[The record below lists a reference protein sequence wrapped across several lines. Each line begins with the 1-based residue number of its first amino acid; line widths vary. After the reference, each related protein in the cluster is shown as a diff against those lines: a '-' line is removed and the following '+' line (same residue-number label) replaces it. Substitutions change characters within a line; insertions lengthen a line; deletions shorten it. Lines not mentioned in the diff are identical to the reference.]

1 MKGKRHSLFLIS
13 KICSSYG
20 KIRLYARPKIAS
32 HRDLR
37 GGGWF
42 RWELKFLGIFLALIS
57 FSNLIFSNKTF
68 ALYTPTLSASV
79 DKSDITVS
87 GNDVLRF
94 DKTSFNLLTLI
105 VKTNNRTGYTASISS
120 ETNDTSL
127 KNLESTSGAKIES
140 IAEDLPLG
148 DFTANTWGYKMWS
161 ENTFKP
167 IPPVSSPVNIIQTT
181 EGTGYNASE
190 LRTINFAMKLGDTLE
205 SGSYTNKMIIS
216 VVANPYEKK
225 ARINRGYDF
234 NTSVGNLDKNQTVID
249 GKGKRDNIYHIKR
262 SLITKDLIPADAVN
276 IENGNTS
283 DYEVKIWFVSSENT
297 VYYWTEA
304 DKITLS
310 KDSSFMFDRMSKLQT
325 IDLSG
330 FDTSE
335 AEDMSRMFAASPE
348 LKSLDLSGFNTSKVK
363 NMIYMFY
370 DAGKIETLD
379 LSAFDTSN
387 VTTMYGLFNGMRALK
402 NLNISSFNTQNVT
415 EMQEM
420 FQHNSSLTS
429 LDLSHFDTRKV
440 TSMKSMFNEM
450 SNVASLDLS
459 SFDTAKVT
467 NMHGMFQSAA
477 KLTNLN
483 VSSFNTSNVTNMEA
497 MFAGL
502 QELTNLNVTNFNTSK
517 VTNMGSMF
525 LNMVNLT
532 SLDVTRFNTSK
543 VTYMANMF
551 SNTAKLT
558 NLDVRN
564 FNTEN
569 VTNMMYMF
577 YKMNKIID
585 LDLSSFNTQNVTDM
599 GGMFAYVTNLKSLN
613 LANFNTRK
621 VTNMYSMFSSM
632 TSLIVLDL
640 SSFDT
645 SNVINMDGMFYHTN
659 SLTSL
664 DLSNFDTS
672 NVVNMQSMFELGDED
687 IDKDKLT
694 VIYVNNDF
702 NTLKVTN
709 FSNMFNNRKKLRG
722 GNGSYLADPAAADKT
737 LLRVDRPGVQGY
749 FTRKS

>member
-1 MKGKRHSLFLIS
+1 MT
-13 KICSSYG
+13 
-20 KIRLYARPKIAS
+20 
-32 HRDLR
+32 
-37 GGGWF
+37 
-42 RWELKFLGIFLALIS
+42 
-57 FSNLIFSNKTF
+57 LIFSFNFIFSDNTF

-79 DKSDITVS
+79 DNSDVTVS
-87 GNDVLRF
+87 GNDVINTYS
-94 DKTSFNLLTLI
+94 KTSFNSMNLT
-105 VKTNNRTGYTASISS
+105 VKTNNRTGYTAAIST
-120 ETNDTSL
+120 ETDDTSL
-127 KNLESTSGAKIES
+127 KNLDSTLGAKIQS
-140 IAEDLPLG
+140 ITENLALNN
-148 DFTANTWGYKMWS
+148 FTANTWGYKMGS
-161 ENTFKP
+161 ENNFKP
-167 IPPVSSPVNIIQTT
+167 IPAASNPSNIIQTAV
-181 EGTGYNASE
+181 GTGYNE
-190 LRTINFAMKLGDTLE
+190 TNKINIGIKLSDTLE
-205 SGSYTNKMIIS
+205 SGNYTNKIIVS
-216 VVANPYEKK
+216 VVSNPYEKK

-234 NTSVGNLDKNQTVID
+234 NVSVGNLDKNQTVNGR
-249 GKGKRDNIYHIKR
+249 GKGQRDNIYHIKR
-262 SLITKDLIPADAVN
+262 SLVARNLVPSDAVN

-283 DYEVKIWFVSSENT
+283 DYEVKIWFVPSENT

-348 LKSLDLSGFNTSKVK
+348 LKTLDLSGFNTSKVK
-363 NMIYMFY
+363 NMTYMFY
-370 DAGKIETLD
+370 DAGQIETLD
-379 LSAFDTSN
+379 LSAFDTSS

-420 FQHNSSLTS
+420 FQYNSSLTS

-440 TSMKSMFNEM
+440 TSMKSMFSEM

-459 SFDTAKVT
+459 NFDTSKVT
-467 NMHGMFQSAA
+467 DMSGMFQSAA
-477 KLTNLN
+477 KLTSLN
-483 VSSFNTSNVTNMEA
+483 VSSFSTSNVTNMSA
-497 MFAGL
+497 MFTGL

-525 LNMVNLT
+525 LNMANLT
-532 SLDVTRFNTSK
+532 SLDITNFDTSK
-543 VTYMANMF
+543 VTNMANMF

-585 LDLSSFNTQNVTDM
+585 LDLSSFNTQNVTNM
-599 GGMFAYVTNLKSLN
+599 SGMFAYVTNLKSLN
-613 LANFNTRK
+613 LANFDTRK

-632 TSLIVLDL
+632 TSLTTLDL

-645 SNVINMDGMFYHTN
+645 SNVINMDGMFYHAN

-664 DLSNFDTS
+664 DLSNFNTS

-702 NTLKVTN
+702 NTSKVTI
-709 FSNMFNNRKKLRG
+709 FTNMFKNRRKLRG
-722 GNGSYLADPAAADKT
+722 GNGSYLTNPSMADKT
-737 LLRVDRPGVQGY
+737 WLRVDRPGVQGY

>member
-20 KIRLYARPKIAS
+20 KINLYARPKITTTEP
-32 HRDLR
+32 R

-42 RWELKFLGIFLALIS
+42 RRELKLLGLFLAFIS
-57 FSNLIFSNKTF
+57 FLNLVFSHNTF
-68 ALYTPTLSASV
+68 ALYTPTLSVSV
-79 DKSDITVS
+79 DNSDVTIS
-87 GNDVLRF
+87 GNDVINSYSKMSLN
-94 DKTSFNLLTLI
+94 SMNLT
-105 VKTNNRTGYTASISS
+105 VKTNNRTGYTAAIST
-120 ETNDTSL
+120 ETDDTSL
-127 KNLESTSGAKIES
+127 KNLDSTLGAKIQS
-140 IAEDLPLG
+140 ITENLALNN
-148 DFTANTWGYKMWS
+148 FTANTWGYKMGL
-161 ENTFKP
+161 ENNFKP
-167 IPPVSSPVNIIQTT
+167 IPAASNPSNIIQTT
-181 EGTGYNASE
+181 VGTGYDETNK
-190 LRTINFAMKLGDTLE
+190 INIGMKLSDTLE
-205 SGSYTNKMIIS
+205 SGNYTNKIIVS
-216 VVANPYEKK
+216 VISNPYEKK

-234 NTSVGNLDKNQTVID
+234 NVSVGNLDKNQTIVD
-249 GKGKRDNIYHIKR
+249 RKGKRDNIYHIKR

-283 DYEVKIWFVSSENT
+283 DYEVKIWFAPSENT
-297 VYYWTEA
+297 AYYWTEA

-335 AEDMSRMFAASPE
+335 AENMARMFSNSPE
-348 LKSLDLSGFNTSKVK
+348 LKSLDFSGFNTGKVK
-363 NMIYMFY
+363 DFTYTFY
-370 DAGKIETLD
+370 DAKSIESLD
-379 LSAFDTSN
+379 LSMFDTSSA
-387 VTTMYGLFNGMRALK
+387 TTMYGMFNGMTALK

-420 FQHNSSLTS
+420 FQYNSSLTS

-440 TSMKSMFNEM
+440 KNMRSMFNGM
-450 SNVASLDLS
+450 SNVTSLDLS
-459 SFDTAKVT
+459 SFDTGKVT
-467 NMHGMFQSAA
+467 DMYGMFLSAT

-483 VSSFNTSNVTNMEA
+483 VSSFNTYNVTTMRY
-497 MFAGL
+497 MFSGL
-502 QELTNLNVTNFNTSK
+502 QELTSLNVTNFNT
-517 VTNMGSMF
+517 
-525 LNMVNLT
+525 
-532 SLDVTRFNTSK
+532 
-543 VTYMANMF
+543 
-551 SNTAKLT
+551 
-558 NLDVRN
+558 
-564 FNTEN
+564 EN
-569 VTNMMYMF
+569 VTDMSYMF

-632 TSLIVLDL
+632 TSLTALDL
-640 SSFDT
+640 SNFDT
-645 SNVINMDGMFYHTN
+645 SNVINMDGMFYHAN

-687 IDKDKLT
+687 TDKDKLT

-702 NTLKVTN
+702 DTSKVTFFPN
-709 FSNMFNNRKKLRG
+709 IFKNRKKLRG
-722 GNGSYLADPAAADKT
+722 GNGSYLSDPATADKT
-737 LLRVDRPGVQGY
+737 WLRVDRPGVQGY

>member
-1 MKGKRHSLFLIS
+1 M
-13 KICSSYG
+13 
-20 KIRLYARPKIAS
+20 
-32 HRDLR
+32 
-37 GGGWF
+37 
-42 RWELKFLGIFLALIS
+42 ALIS
-57 FSNLIFSNKTF
+57 FSNSIFSKNTF

-79 DKSDITVS
+79 DSSDVTVS
-87 GNDVLRF
+87 GNDVINTYS
-94 DKTSFNLLTLI
+94 KTSFNSMNLT
-105 VKTNNRTGYTASISS
+105 VKTNNRTGYTAVIST
-120 ETNDTSL
+120 ETDDTSL
-127 KNLESTSGAKIES
+127 KNLDSTLGAKIQS
-140 IAEDLPLG
+140 ITENLALNN
-148 DFTANTWGYKMWS
+148 FTANTWGYKMGS
-161 ENTFKP
+161 ENNFKP
-167 IPPVSSPVNIIQTT
+167 IPAASNPSNIIQTAV
-181 EGTGYNASE
+181 GTGYNE
-190 LRTINFAMKLGDTLE
+190 TNKINIGMKLSDTLE
-205 SGSYTNKMIIS
+205 SGNYTNKIIVS
-216 VVANPYEKK
+216 VVSNPYEKK

-234 NTSVGNLDKNQTVID
+234 NTSVGNLDKNQTIVD
-249 GKGKRDNIYHIKR
+249 RKGKRDNIYHIKR
-262 SLITKDLIPADAVN
+262 SSIAKDLIPADAVN
-276 IENGNTS
+276 IENGSTS
-283 DYEVKIWFVSSENT
+283 DYEVKIWFVPSENT

-363 NMIYMFY
+363 NMTYMFY

-420 FQHNSSLTS
+420 FQYNSSLTS

-440 TSMKSMFNEM
+440 TNMRSMFNEM

-459 SFDTAKVT
+459 SFDTNKVT
-467 NMHGMFQSAA
+467 DMSAMFQSAA
-477 KLTNLN
+477 KLTSLN
-483 VSSFNTSNVTNMEA
+483 VSSFSTSNVTNMSA
-497 MFAGL
+497 MFTGL

-525 LNMVNLT
+525 LNMANLT
-532 SLDVTRFNTSK
+532 SLDITNFDTSK
-543 VTYMANMF
+543 VTNMANMF
-551 SNTAKLT
+551 SNTAKLA

-585 LDLSSFNTQNVTDM
+585 LDLSSFNTQNVTNM
-599 GGMFAYVTNLKSLN
+599 SGMFAYVTNLKSLN
-613 LANFNTRK
+613 LANFNTKK

-632 TSLIVLDL
+632 TSLTTLDL

-645 SNVINMDGMFYHTN
+645 SNVFNMDGMFYHAN
-659 SLTSL
+659 NLTSL

-687 IDKDKLT
+687 ADKDKLT
-694 VIYVNNDF
+694 IIYVNNDF
-702 NTLKVTN
+702 NTSKVTN
-709 FSNMFNNRKKLRG
+709 FSNIFKNRKKLRG
-722 GNGSYLADPAAADKT
+722 GNGSYLSNPATADKT
-737 LLRVDRPGVQGY
+737 WLRVDRPGVQGY

>member
-1 MKGKRHSLFLIS
+1 MIS

-20 KIRLYARPKIAS
+20 KIKLYARPKITTTKP
-32 HRDLR
+32 HG

-42 RWELKFLGIFLALIS
+42 KWKLKFLGIFLALIS
-57 FSNLIFSNKTF
+57 FSNSIFSKNTF

-79 DKSDITVS
+79 DSSDVTVS
-87 GNDVLRF
+87 GNDVINTYS
-94 DKTSFNLLTLI
+94 KTSFNSMNLT
-105 VKTNNRTGYTASISS
+105 VKTNNRTGYTAVIST
-120 ETNDTSL
+120 ETDDTSL
-127 KNLESTSGAKIES
+127 KNLDSTLGAKIQS
-140 IAEDLPLG
+140 ITENLALNN
-148 DFTANTWGYKMWS
+148 FTANTWGYKMGS
-161 ENTFKP
+161 ENNFKP
-167 IPPVSSPVNIIQTT
+167 IPAASNPSNIIQTAV
-181 EGTGYNASE
+181 GTGYNE
-190 LRTINFAMKLGDTLE
+190 TNKINIGMKLSDTLE
-205 SGSYTNKMIIS
+205 SGNYTNKIIVS
-216 VVANPYEKK
+216 VVSNPYEKK

-234 NTSVGNLDKNQTVID
+234 NTSVGNLDKNQTIVD
-249 GKGKRDNIYHIKR
+249 RKGKRDNIYHIKR
-262 SLITKDLIPADAVN
+262 SSIAKDLIPADAVN
-276 IENGNTS
+276 IENGSTS
-283 DYEVKIWFVSSENT
+283 DYEVKIWFVPSENT

-363 NMIYMFY
+363 NMTYMFY

-420 FQHNSSLTS
+420 FQYNSSLTS

-440 TSMKSMFNEM
+440 TNMRSMFNEM

-459 SFDTAKVT
+459 SFDTNKVT
-467 NMHGMFQSAA
+467 DMSAMFQSAA
-477 KLTNLN
+477 KLTSLN
-483 VSSFNTSNVTNMEA
+483 VSSFSTSNVTNMSA
-497 MFAGL
+497 MFTGL

-525 LNMVNLT
+525 LNMANLT
-532 SLDVTRFNTSK
+532 SLDITNFDTSK
-543 VTYMANMF
+543 VTNMANMF
-551 SNTAKLT
+551 SNTAKLA

-585 LDLSSFNTQNVTDM
+585 LDLSSFNTQNVTNM
-599 GGMFAYVTNLKSLN
+599 SGMFAYVTNLKSLN
-613 LANFNTRK
+613 LANFNTKK

-632 TSLIVLDL
+632 TSLTTLDL

-645 SNVINMDGMFYHTN
+645 SNVFNMDGMFYHAN
-659 SLTSL
+659 NLTSL

-687 IDKDKLT
+687 ADKDKLT
-694 VIYVNNDF
+694 IIYVNNDF
-702 NTLKVTN
+702 NTSKVTN
-709 FSNMFNNRKKLRG
+709 FSNIFKNRKKLRG
-722 GNGSYLADPAAADKT
+722 GNGSYLSNPATADKT
-737 LLRVDRPGVQGY
+737 WLRVDRPGVQGY